1 MSIYLKNLIRISCI
15 ASLVGTINVIASNS
29 AQAYSLSFSN
39 GNFESSTDTLSNGTG
54 WEGTG
59 STTIRGTYSGV
70 DPFPNSPGNTR
81 QGVITTG
88 CPSTIQSGEC
98 LDVDGDGQPR
108 NDDSPTAAG
117 TYNLLGQDQISASPE
132 TADLQQELGL
142 SANALSIFRTIDG
155 VTYDGTNGNPVL
167 RRTPKEG
174 SAIFQDLT
182 LDDNGSNITDF
193 VFSFDWDFLT
203 NDGSGDLGNKDF
215 GFFSISGNGIEEVF
229 VLEDSTGDISS
240 LNSGDTNFATN
251 TNTYATY
258 TSEPLTL
265 TNTAGTYRV
274 GFGVVDAD
282 GVSYSSGLLVDNFTV
297 EEVPFDFS
305 PTAGLG
311 LVAGIFGFTHLRRKL
326 LHGSDVDN

>member
-1 MSIYLKNLIRISCI
+1 MSIYLKNLIRISSI
-15 ASLVGTINVIASNS
+15 VSLIGATNMIASNS
-29 AQAYSLSFSN
+29 AQAYTLSFSN
-39 GNFESSTDTLSNGTG
+39 GDFETSGDTLSNGSG

-59 STTIRGTYSGV
+59 STNIQGTYSGV
-70 DPFPNSPGNTR
+70 TPFDTS
-81 QGVITTG
+81 QGAITTG

-98 LDVDGDGQPR
+98 LDIDGDGQPR

-117 TYNLLGQDQISASPE
+117 TYNLSGQDQISASPE
-132 TADLQQELGL
+132 TADLQTELGL

-155 VTYDGTNGNPVL
+155 VTYDGSNGGPVL

-174 SAIFQDLT
+174 SAIYQDLT
-182 LDDNGSNITDF
+182 LTDNGSDITDF
-193 VFSFDWDFLT
+193 VLSFNWDFLT

-215 GFFSISGNGIEEVF
+215 GFFSISGPDGYENVF
-229 VLEDSTGDISS
+229 VLEDSTGNITS
-240 LNSGDTNFATN
+240 LNSADTNFATN
-251 TNTYATY
+251 TNTYDTY
-258 TSEPLTL
+258 TSESLNLT
-265 TNTAGTYRV
+265 TPGTYRV